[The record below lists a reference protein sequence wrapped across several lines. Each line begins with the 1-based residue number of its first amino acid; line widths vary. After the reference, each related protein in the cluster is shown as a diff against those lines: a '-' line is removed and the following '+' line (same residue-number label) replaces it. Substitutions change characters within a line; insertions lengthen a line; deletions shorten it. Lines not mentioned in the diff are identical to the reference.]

1 MTWNILV
8 SAPYMQ
14 PVIDQYLHLL
24 EESGNPVVLVVPQV
38 RERMN
43 EEELLA
49 LIGNIDGVIAGD
61 DEFTEKVMAAA
72 PNLKVISKWGTGIDS
87 IDQQAARKMG
97 ISVRNTPDAFTHPV
111 ADSVLG
117 YMLCF
122 ARQLPW
128 MDQDIRAGNWQ
139 KTQGFS
145 LGEATLGVIGMGNVG
160 RAVVRRAKA
169 FGMRILC
176 HDIVEIP
183 YDFVEEIGM
192 EVTSKQSLLEQ
203 SDFVS
208 LNCDLNTSSHH
219 LIAANE
225 LAAMKPTAYLIN
237 TARGPLVQEQALV
250 DALETQQIAG
260 AALDVFENEPLPQDS
275 RLRQFENCLMAPH
288 NANSSPSAYL
298 KVHENTIRNLL
309 EELQKDRPG
318 RGG

>member
-1 MTWNILV
+1 MTWKILV

-14 PVIDQYLHLL
+14 PVIEQYRHLL
-24 EESGNPVVLVVPQV
+24 DAPGQPVHLVLPKV
-38 RERMN
+38 RERMS

-49 LIGNIDGVIAGD
+49 VIAVIDGVIAGD

-72 PNLKVISKWGTGIDS
+72 PRLKVISKWGTGIDS
-87 IDQQAARKMG
+87 IDQQAARELG

-122 ARQLPW
+122 ARQLPF
-128 MDQDIRAGNWQ
+128 MDREIRAGNWE

-160 RAVVRRAKA
+160 RGVVRRARA
-169 FGMRILC
+169 FGMRILG

-183 YDFVEEIGM
+183 YDFVEETGM
-192 EVTSKQSLLEQ
+192 EVTSKQTLLEQ

-208 LNCDLNTSSHH
+208 LNCDLNSSSLH
-219 LIAANE
+219 IVAAPE
-225 LAAMKPTAYLIN
+225 FATMKSTAYLIN
-237 TARGPLVQEQALV
+237 TARGPLIQEQALV
-250 DALETQQIAG
+250 DALVDQQIAG
-260 AALDVFENEPLPQDS
+260 AALDVFENEPLPLS
-275 RLRQFENCLMAPH
+275 SGLRQLENCLMAPH
-288 NANSSPSAYL
+288 NANSSPRAYQ

-309 EELQKDRPG
+309 EELQKDRQG
-318 RGG
+318 RDG